1 MKAKFVACL
10 AAAVLLGA
18 GGTMASAQVAT
29 DRPPVVAEAAKVRV
43 DAITVHSPSVAGNLE
58 GNPADREV
66 YVVLPPSYDKEPA
79 RRYPVVYA
87 LHGYFIGAKQWMGE
101 VHMPQTAEGAFAKGT
116 PEMIVVFPDS
126 KTRHLGSLYAS
137 GVTVG
142 DFENFIAKD
151 LIAHID
157 ANYRTIAQPS
167 SRGLVGH
174 SMGGYGATRIGMKHA
189 DKFGALYV
197 MSPGG
202 LTPGGFGGAPNPEAM
217 ARLET
222 IKTLEDLDK
231 LEGIQRG
238 PLAVAAAFSPN
249 PNKPPLF
256 LDLPYEQGELRPD
269 ILAKWHANAP
279 LAFIDQ
285 YISGLRGYRA
295 IAIEIGDKDGPGTD
309 PRALHEALNAY
320 GIENTFT
327 IYEGDHTNRLGFR
340 MQDHVLPFFGR
351 NLSFAAEE

>member
-1 MKAKFVACL
+1 MKVHRIVQL
-10 AAAVLLGA
+10 AGILAFAFPATV
-18 GGTMASAQVAT
+18 ASAQVAT
-29 DRPPVVAEAAKVRV
+29 ERPPVIASAAKVRV
-43 DAITVHSPSVAGNLE
+43 EAIKVHSPSIAGNLE

-66 YVVLPPSYDKEPA
+66 YVVLPPSYDKEPD

-101 VHMPQTAEGAFAKGT
+101 IHMPQTAEGAFATGT
-116 PEMIVVFPDS
+116 PEMLVVLPDS

-151 LIAHID
+151 LLTYID
-157 ANYRTIAQPS
+157 AHYRTIAKPS

-174 SMGGYGATRIGMKHA
+174 SMGGYGATRIGVKHA
-189 DKFGALYV
+189 EKFGALYV

-202 LTPGGFGGAPNPEAM
+202 LLPGGFGGTPNPATMEL
-217 ARLET
+217 LESV
-222 IKTLEDLDK
+222 KTLEDLED
-231 LEGIQRG
+231 LEGLQRG

-249 PNKPPLF
+249 PNKPPLY
-256 LDLPYEQGELRPD
+256 LDLPYENGEIRPD
-269 ILAKWHANAP
+269 IMAKWHANAP
-279 LAFIDQ
+279 LAFLDQ
-285 YISGLRGYRA
+285 YVSGLRRYRA

-309 PRALHEALNAY
+309 PRALHEALNAH
-320 GIENTFT
+320 GIENSFT
-327 IYEGDHTNRLGFR
+327 IYDGDHTNRLGFR

-351 NLSFAAEE
+351 NLSFEAEE

>member
-1 MKAKFVACL
+1 MKSRTIAQVAAALCL
-10 AAAVLLGA
+10 AVGA
-18 GGTMASAQVAT
+18 SVVSAQVMT
-29 DRPPVVAEAAKVRV
+29 DRPTVVAGAAKVRI

-58 GNPADREV
+58 GNSADREV
-66 YVVLPPSYDKEPA
+66 YVVLPPSYDREPT

-101 VHMPQTAEGAFAKGT
+101 IHMPQTAEGAFAKGT
-116 PEMIVVFPDS
+116 PEMIVVLPDS

-137 GVTVG
+137 GSTVG
-142 DFENFIAKD
+142 DFENFIATD
-151 LIAHID
+151 LIAYID
-157 ANYRTIAQPS
+157 SHYRTLATPA

-174 SMGGYGATRIGMKHA
+174 SMGGYGATRIGIKHA

-202 LTPGGFGGAPNPEAM
+202 LTPGGFGGTPNLEAM
-217 ARLET
+217 ARFET
-222 IKTLEDLDK
+222 IKTLEDLNK

-256 LDLPYEQGELRPD
+256 LDLPYEQGQLRPD

-285 YISGLRGYRA
+285 YVGGLRGYRA

-309 PRALHEALNAY
+309 PKALHEALNTY

-327 IYEGDHTNRLGFR
+327 IYDGDHTNRLGFR
-340 MQDHVLPFFGR
+340 IQDHVLPFFGR
-351 NLSFAAEE
+351 NLSFDAGG

>member
-1 MKAKFVACL
+1 MNSKTWGRI
-10 AAAVLLGA
+10 AAALLLTGGA
-18 GGTMASAQVAT
+18 TIASAQVAT
-29 DRPPVVAEAAKVRV
+29 DKPPIVVNAAKVRV
-43 DAITVHSPSVAGNLE
+43 DAITVHSPSLEGNLE
-58 GNPADREV
+58 GNSADREV
-66 YVVLPPSYDKEPA
+66 YVVLPPSYDEEPT

-101 VHMPQTAEGAFAKGT
+101 IHMPQTAEGAFAKGT
-116 PEMIVVFPDS
+116 PEMILVLPDS

-142 DFENFIAKD
+142 DFESFIAKD
-151 LIAHID
+151 LVAYVD
-157 ANYRTIAQPS
+157 ANYRTIARPS

-174 SMGGYGATRIGMKHA
+174 SMGGYGATRIGIKHA

-222 IKTLEDLDK
+222 IKTHEDLDK

-256 LDLPYEQGELRPD
+256 LDLPYEKGQLRPD
-269 ILAKWHANAP
+269 VLAKWHANAP

-285 YISGLRGYRA
+285 YVSGLRGYRA

-309 PRALHEALNAY
+309 PKALHEALNTY

-327 IYEGDHTNRLGFR
+327 IYDGDHTNRLGFR

-351 NLSFAAEE
+351 NLAFAGE

>member
-1 MKAKFVACL
+1 MKSKTWGRI
-10 AAAVLLGA
+10 AAAILLTSSA
-18 GGTMASAQVAT
+18 TIASAQVAT
-29 DRPPVVAEAAKVRV
+29 DRPPLVANAAKVRV
-43 DAITVHSPSVAGNLE
+43 DAITVHSPSLEGNLE
-58 GNPADREV
+58 GNSADREV
-66 YVVLPPSYDKEPA
+66 YVVLPPSYDEEPT

-101 VHMPQTAEGAFAKGT
+101 IHMPQTAEGAFAKGT
-116 PEMIVVFPDS
+116 PEMIVVLPDS

-151 LIAHID
+151 LIAHMD
-157 ANYRTIAQPS
+157 ANYRTIARPS

-174 SMGGYGATRIGMKHA
+174 SMGGYGATRIGIKHA

-202 LTPGGFGGAPNPEAM
+202 LTPGGFGGPPNPEAM

-222 IKTLEDLDK
+222 IRRLEDLDK
-231 LEGIQRG
+231 LEGFQRG

-249 PNKPPLF
+249 PDKPPLF

-269 ILAKWHANAP
+269 ILAKWHANVP

-309 PRALHEALNAY
+309 PRALHEALNRY
-320 GIENTFT
+320 GIGNTFT
-327 IYEGDHTNRLGFR
+327 IYDGDHTNRLGFR

-351 NLSFAAEE
+351 NLAFAGE